1 MANFYRGVVSNLPQ
15 YNFDH
20 THDLARSFR
29 MPGST
34 NLKHPADPKIVTIRE
49 HHSERIY
56 SHDEI
61 IDASIAATAKEGAVK
76 IAPVDVD
83 SVTQKVDLDLIHTPV
98 LTDS

>member
-1 MANFYRGVVSNLPQ
+1 
-15 YNFDH
+15 
-20 THDLARSFR
+20 